1 MKRKKILSLIAF
13 SLFCFCSKKEEKPN
27 YRYFEFS
34 YDNTFE
40 TSFSIKFKPNDSI
53 YIREH
58 WNGKTIW
65 DSISPPREK
74 TNYIAVISQ
83 QQRKVLNYL
92 ISKIQ
97 LKQCDSIYYEN
108 YVDGRTYSIFID
120 KDSIK
125 KLINVHSH
133 NNVPHELDSLAA
145 WLYNFKSKAK
155 LIEINKKLNF
165 ITAKYVLPP
174 PPPPPP
180 IKK

>member
-1 MKRKKILSLIAF
+1 MKRIKLLSLIAF

-27 YRYFEFS
+27 YKYFEFS
-34 YDNTFE
+34 FDNTFG
-40 TSFSIKFKPNDSI
+40 SCFSLKFRPNDSI

-58 WNGKTIW
+58 WNSKTVW

-74 TNYIAVISQ
+74 TNYIAIISQ

-97 LKQCDSIYYEN
+97 LKKCDSIYYEN

-120 KDSIK
+120 KDSVK
-125 KLINVHSH
+125 KLIKVHSY
-133 NNVPHELDSLAA
+133 NNVPNELDSLGA
-145 WLYNFKSKAK
+145 WLYQFKTKAK
-155 LIEINKKLNF
+155 LIETTKKLDF

-174 PPPPPP
+174 PPPLP